1 MDNANAYDIA
11 SKRILSKKSVLC
23 NIMKECIPEYRDLSK
38 EEIIKCIEDGSE
50 NEYIEGLNSE
60 DIGINGQVINY
71 DILFTSKLPDSDE
84 KIGMYI
90 DLEPQNDI
98 YPGYELVIR
107 ALYYAAR
114 LIDRQKGE
122 AFSGSNYNDIKK
134 VYSIWICTNPK
145 QKQKDC
151 INSYTL
157 QETNI
162 KGDYSVDIDYK
173 RMNIVMLYIGDN
185 YDYKSAGILEML
197 SLIFK
202 NTHLE
207 LSDVTR
213 KLSDNYNI
221 NIQEREVQE
230 VSNLSEGLIQQGEL
244 IGIEKGELIGIEKGI
259 VKTVLNIIKSGIS
272 QEEAFRITSID
283 ENTKQLVLEKLQ
295 EEDDV

>member
-38 EEIIKCIEDGSE
+38 EEISKCIEDGSE

-98 YPGYELVIR
+98 HPGYELVIR

-122 AFSGSNYNDIKK
+122 TFSGSNYNDIKK

-162 KGDYSVDIDYK
+162 IGDYSVDIDYK
-173 RMNIVMLYIGDN
+173 RINIVMLYIGDN

-207 LSDVTR
+207 PSDVTR

-221 NIQEREVQE
+221 NIQESEVQE
-230 VSNLSEGLIQQGEL
+230 VSNLSEGLIQQG
-244 IGIEKGELIGIEKGI
+244 IQQGSIQRSIDII
-259 VKTVLNIIKSGIS
+259 RNILKSGLS
-272 QEEAFRITSID
+272 LDEAFRITKLD
-283 ENTKQLVLEKLQ
+283 EITKQIVKEKLE
-295 EEDDV
+295 EEDNA